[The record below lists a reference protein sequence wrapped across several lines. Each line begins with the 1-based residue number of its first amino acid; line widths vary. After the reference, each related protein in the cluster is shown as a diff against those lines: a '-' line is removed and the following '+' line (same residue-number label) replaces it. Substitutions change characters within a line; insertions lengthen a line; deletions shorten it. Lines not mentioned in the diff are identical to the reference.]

1 MVSHL
6 KGIHLLYQKELGR
19 IMCQLIHFC
28 KKKENSYTSSCL
40 ASVES
45 FLDTKARA

>member
-6 KGIHLLYQKELGR
+6 KDIHLLYQKELGR

-28 KKKENSYTSSCL
+28 KKKKIVTL
-40 ASVES
+40 HPV
-45 FLDTKARA
+45 LHL